1 MEKLVNVIL
10 EGYDKVNPVSVEDY
24 IKVGGFKGLEK
35 ALKMNK
41 QTICDE
47 IKLSGLK
54 GRGGA
59 AYPTGVKWEQ
69 AYKVEN
75 NPKYILCNGDEGEP
89 GTFKD
94 KVIFERIPLKLIEG
108 MTIAAKVLGANI
120 GYIYIRGEYSYL
132 QQTVKDAIENAK
144 NAGYLGENI
153 LNSGLNFDIKVLTG
167 AGGYVVGENSA
178 LVESSEGKAGRPRM
192 KPPYIKISGLY
203 KMPTLV
209 NNVET
214 FAAVTY
220 IISNGGEKFRNFGT
234 EESGGTKIICLSGNV
249 KNRGV
254 YEIPF
259 GITLREIIY
268 DIGGGIENGGD
279 LKAVQ
284 VGGSSGS
291 LIPKEKIDTRLCYE
305 DFKKEGITLG
315 SGAILVLDDSIDILE
330 FLKYVY
336 GFFLHESCG
345 KCTPCREGNKQLNNI
360 INRLCEKNATYEDIE
375 KIKKLTTAMD
385 SASFCGLGKSASTAL
400 KCALKYFN
408 EEILSGVRGEVV

>member
-1 MEKLVNVIL
+1 MEKLVTAIL
-10 EGYDKVNPVSVEDY
+10 EGYDKVNPVSVDEY
-24 IKVGGFKGLEK
+24 IKIGGFQGLK
-35 ALKMNK
+35 NALKMSP
-41 QTICDE
+41 QEICDE
-47 IKLSGLK
+47 IKESNLK

-69 AYKVEN
+69 AYQVEN

-120 GYIYIRGEYSYL
+120 GYIYIRGEYAYL
-132 QQTVKDAIENAK
+132 QQIVKDAIDNAK
-144 NAGYLGENI
+144 LSGYLGENI
-153 LNSGLNFDIKVLTG
+153 LGTGLSFDIKVLTG

-192 KPPYIKISGLY
+192 KPPYIKISGLF

-214 FAAVTY
+214 FAAVSY
-220 IISNGGEKFRNFGT
+220 IMKNGGEIFRKLGN
-234 EESGGTKIICLSGNV
+234 EESGGTKVICLSGNV
-249 KNRGV
+249 QNRGV
-254 YEIPF
+254 YEVPF
-259 GITLREIIY
+259 GTTLREVIY
-268 DIGGGIENGGD
+268 DIGKGMENGRE
-279 LKAVQ
+279 LKALQ
-284 VGGSSGS
+284 IGGSSGS
-291 LIPKEKIDTRLCYE
+291 IIPATMIDTPLCYE
-305 DFKKEGITLG
+305 AFKKAGITLG
-315 SGAILVLDDSIDILE
+315 SGSILVLDDSVSMIE

-360 INRLCEKNATYEDIE
+360 IDRLFNREATNEDLNKMDKILCV
-375 KIKKLTTAMD
+375 MR
-385 SASFCGLGKSASTAL
+385 SASFCGLGKSAPTAL
-400 KCALKYFN
+400 ECCLKYFKD
-408 EEILSGVRGEVV
+408 EILMGVRGEN

>member
-1 MEKLVNVIL
+1 MEKLVNAIL
-10 EGYDKVNPVSVEDY
+10 EGYDKINPVSIEDY
-24 IKVGGFKGLEK
+24 VEIGGFQGLK
-35 ALKMNK
+35 NALKMSPQEVCN
-41 QTICDE
+41 E
-47 IKLSGLK
+47 IKASNLK

-69 AYKVEN
+69 AYQVEN

-108 MTIAAKVLGANI
+108 MTIAAKVLDANV
-120 GYIYIRGEYSYL
+120 GYIYIRGEYAYL
-132 QQTVKDAIENAK
+132 QQIVKEAIENAK
-144 NAGYLGENI
+144 AKGYLGENI
-153 LNSGLNFDIKVLTG
+153 LGTDLSFDIKVLTG

-192 KPPYIKISGLY
+192 KPPYIKISGLF

-214 FAAVTY
+214 FAAVSY
-220 IISNGGEKFRNFGT
+220 IMKNGGETFKSLGNK
-234 EESGGTKIICLSGNV
+234 ESGGTKIICLSGNV
-249 KNRGV
+249 QNRGV
-254 YEIPF
+254 YEVPF
-259 GITLREIIY
+259 GITLGEIIY
-268 DIGGGIENGGD
+268 DIGQGMENGRK

-284 VGGSSGS
+284 IGGSSGS
-291 LIPKEKIDTRLCYE
+291 IIPASMIDTPLCYE
-305 DFKKEGITLG
+305 AFKKAGVTLG
-315 SGAILVLDDSIDILE
+315 SGSILVLDDSVSMIE

-360 INRLCEKNATYEDIE
+360 INRLYDGEAINDDIT
-375 KIKKLTTAMD
+375 KMNRILSVMRN
-385 SASFCGLGKSASTAL
+385 ASFCGLGKSAPTAL
-400 KCALKYFN
+400 ECCFKYFKD
-408 EEILSGVRGEVV
+408 EILMGVRGEN